1 MKPLNDLLKEML
13 TWGTP
18 AGGVFCG
25 MLGILLAILLLT
37 IGFWKTLF
45 VALLCAVG
53 VFLGAV
59 KDKASFLKNFINKL
73 FPPKE

>member
-1 MKPLNDLLKEML
+1 MRSNTKQALLV
-13 TWGTP
+13 TVV
-18 AGGVFCG
+18 GV
-25 MLGILLAILLLT
+25 
-37 IGFWKTLF
+37 TLF

-59 KDKASFLKNFINKL
+59 KDKASFLKNLINKL

>member
-18 AGGVFCG
+18 ACGVFCG
-25 MLGILLAILLLT
+25 VLGILLAILLLT

-53 VFLGAV
+53 VLLGAV
-59 KDKASFLKNFINKL
+59 KDKASFLNNLINKL

>member
-18 AGGVFCG
+18 ACGAFCG
-25 MLGILLAILLLT
+25 VL
-37 IGFWKTLF
+37 KTLF